1 MDNLQIMEFQ
11 MTLKNY
17 IKQQNLPKEVIRLI
31 LAETLREV
39 TQESIEEATKLAEE
53 REKTNGNTDQNEV

>member
-1 MDNLQIMEFQ
+1 MDNLEIMEFQ

-17 IKQQNLPKEVIRLI
+17 IKQQTMPKEVIRLI

-39 TQESIEEATKLAEE
+39 TQESIAESTKLAEE
-53 REKTNGNTDQNEV
+53 REKENGNTDQDEI